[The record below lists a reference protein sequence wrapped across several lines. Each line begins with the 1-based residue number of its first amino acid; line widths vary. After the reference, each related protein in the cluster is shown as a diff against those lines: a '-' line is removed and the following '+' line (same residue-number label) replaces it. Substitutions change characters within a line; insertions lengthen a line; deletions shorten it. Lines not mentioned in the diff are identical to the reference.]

1 MSHLIVR
8 CKTPTIVARMLAIT
22 VGVFY
27 YLPIVIVSDYDYG
40 LSNSRLIMSA
50 V

>member
-27 YLPIVIVSDYDYG
+27 YLLTVIVSDYQTLG
-40 LSNSRLIMSA
+40 
-50 V
+50 

>member
-22 VGVFY
+22 VGVF
-27 YLPIVIVSDYDYG
+27 L
-40 LSNSRLIMSA
+40 LSINGHFE
-50 V
+50 